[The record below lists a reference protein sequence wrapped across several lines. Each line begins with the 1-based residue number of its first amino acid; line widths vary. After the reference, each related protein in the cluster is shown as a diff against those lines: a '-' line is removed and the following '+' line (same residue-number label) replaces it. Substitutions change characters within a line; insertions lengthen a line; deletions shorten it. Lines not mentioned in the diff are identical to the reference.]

1 MNIGHTHWTIAEG
14 RIPPLGDETVG
25 FLNVS
30 LQDAHVQIFIYYSN
44 RDPVGPYH
52 FTVPAERVQR
62 VRFNCLTDPEPI
74 PRATEYASTIE
85 SDVPIMEQYPGRV
98 SEEMA
103 EAVTRLQ
110 EMNESQSAQEGTD
123 EAAGFSKRSVV

>member
-1 MNIGHTHWTIAEG
+1 MNIGHRHWTIAEG

-30 LQDAHVQIFIYYSN
+30 LQDAHVQIFVYYSN
-44 RDPVGPYH
+44 RDPVGPYRL
-52 FTVPAERVQR
+52 TVPAERMQR

-85 SDVPIMEQYPGRV
+85 SDVPIVVQYTGRV

-103 EAVTRLQ
+103 EAVTRLL
-110 EMNESQSAQEGTD
+110 EMNESLISSGEN
-123 EAAGFSKRSVV
+123 R

>member
-1 MNIGHTHWTIAEG
+1 MNIGHRHWTIAEG

-30 LQDAHVQIFIYYSN
+30 LQDAHVQIFVYYSN
-44 RDPVGPYH
+44 RDPVGPYRL
-52 FTVPAERVQR
+52 TVPAERMQR

-85 SDVPIMEQYPGRV
+85 SDVPIMVQYPGRA

-110 EMNESQSAQEGTD
+110 EMNESLISSGEN
-123 EAAGFSKRSVV
+123 R

>member
-1 MNIGHTHWTIAEG
+1 MNIGHRHWTIAEG
-14 RIPPLGDETVG
+14 WIPPLGDETVG

-30 LQDAHVQIFIYYSN
+30 LEDAHVQIFIYYSN
-44 RDPVGPYH
+44 RDPVGPSRL
-52 FTVPAERVQR
+52 TVPAERMQR

-85 SDVPIMEQYPGRV
+85 SDVPIVMQYPGRV

-103 EAVTRLQ
+103 EGLR
-110 EMNESQSAQEGTD
+110 GY
-123 EAAGFSKRSVV
+123 KK

>member
-1 MNIGHTHWTIAEG
+1 MNIGHRHWTIAEG

-30 LQDAHVQIFIYYSN
+30 LQDAHVQIFVYYSN
-44 RDPVGPYH
+44 RDPVGPYRL
-52 FTVPAERVQR
+52 TVPAERMQR

-85 SDVPIMEQYPGRV
+85 SDVPIMVQYPGRV

-103 EAVTRLQ
+103 EAATRLQ
-110 EMNESQSAQEGTD
+110 DMNESLIS
-123 EAAGFSKRSVV
+123 SVVNK

>member
-30 LQDAHVQIFIYYSN
+30 LQDAHVQIFIFYSN
-44 RDPVGPYH
+44 RDPVGSYRL
-52 FTVPAERVQR
+52 TVPAERIQR
-62 VRFNCLTDPEPI
+62 VRFNCLTAPEPI

-85 SDVPIMEQYPGRV
+85 SDVPILVQYPGRV

-103 EAVTRLQ
+103 EAATRLQ
-110 EMNESQSAQEGTD
+110 EMNESLIS
-123 EAAGFSKRSVV
+123 SW